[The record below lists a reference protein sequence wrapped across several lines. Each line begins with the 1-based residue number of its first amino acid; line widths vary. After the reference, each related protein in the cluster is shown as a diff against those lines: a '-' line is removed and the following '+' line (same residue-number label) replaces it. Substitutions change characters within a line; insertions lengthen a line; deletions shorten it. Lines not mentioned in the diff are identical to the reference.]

1 LTACNFHKLLFTVE
15 KGQSSYSIHCATG
28 ERVHLEFFPSFFLLL
43 RGRGLEVN
51 VFFSPFIGNVEGGG
65 GKGVR
70 NVFFIVEKL
79 GKGRG

>member
-1 LTACNFHKLLFTVE
+1 M
-15 KGQSSYSIHCATG
+15 
-28 ERVHLEFFPSFFLLL
+28 